1 MCRCDSLDPA
11 LAWTGV
17 KDSGRGVSLSQFG
30 WYSDSNAKPDTD
42 IGETKV
48 LISSHE
54 PNPST

>member
-1 MCRCDSLDPA
+1 MDPA